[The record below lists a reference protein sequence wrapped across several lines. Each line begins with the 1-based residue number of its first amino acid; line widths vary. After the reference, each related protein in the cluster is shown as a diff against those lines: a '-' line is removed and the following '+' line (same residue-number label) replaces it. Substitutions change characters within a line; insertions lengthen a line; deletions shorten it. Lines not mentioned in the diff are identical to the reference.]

1 MKRAKQKICTQFT
14 NARSFSYAEPGED
27 GVHQILPDVFSVQFA
42 QSLQRAL
49 GVRQHHVR
57 RHADPQG
64 RPGVLHA
71 VQRPAHRVG
80 LAGVGQQLARRRL
93 PRRVQRRHS
102 LRQRVQPLSLPPELT
117 YSGDE
122 YAVRQLVSIL
132 LDNAVKYAAPDSPIS
147 LSLEKERRG
156 VILRCAN
163 RCTDPDSIDPQKLFD
178 RFYQADP
185 SRGAGGFGVG
195 LSIARGIAEG
205 HHGAIHAALDGDTIT
220 FTAQLR

>member
-1 MKRAKQKICTQFT
+1 M
-14 NARSFSYAEPGED
+14 
-27 GVHQILPDVFSVQFA
+27 
-42 QSLQRAL
+42 
-49 GVRQHHVR
+49 
-57 RHADPQG
+57 
-64 RPGVLHA
+64 
-71 VQRPAHRVG
+71 
-80 LAGVGQQLARRRL
+80 
-93 PRRVQRRHS
+93 
-102 LRQRVQPLSLPPELT
+102 
-117 YSGDE
+117 
-122 YAVRQLVSIL
+122 
-132 LDNAVKYAAPDSPIS
+132 KYAAPDSPIS